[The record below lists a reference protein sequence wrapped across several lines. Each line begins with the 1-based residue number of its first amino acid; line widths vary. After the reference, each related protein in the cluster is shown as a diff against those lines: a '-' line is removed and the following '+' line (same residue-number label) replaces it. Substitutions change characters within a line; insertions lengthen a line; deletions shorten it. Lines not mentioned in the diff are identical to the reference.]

1 MQILLCP
8 EKFLVTNVIVGCKY
22 VFVFC
27 RFVISVIGLK
37 SFRISVVLYAPCR
50 RKKWFY
56 QY

>member
-22 VFVFC
+22 IFVFC
-27 RFVISVIGLK
+27 RFVIPVIGLK

-50 RKKWFY
+50 RKKLFY